1 MRPEYVRRV
10 VERLPFDT
18 LIDGSHPSF
27 PVLMYLFRF
36 RDKDG
41 EKSKGRK
48 VKAFVKR
55 RSGRGYVLY
64 AVFEDG
70 SEVDWSWQ
78 KALGMRD
85 RRSDVLNAF
94 RYEVM
99 QSVYAVRDG
108 HTLGGLVVTDSG
120 AATERGDVH
129 VHHEGE
135 EFSRILDEFLRMKGL
150 RLEDI
155 ELEDI
160 GRGYR
165 LRDRG
170 LAEEWRRFHDAR
182 ARLMVVSREEHV
194 NLHRGERQKQE
205 KILF

>member
-1 MRPEYVRRV
+1 MRAEYVRKV
-10 VERLPFDT
+10 IDRLPFDT
-18 LIDGSHPSF
+18 LVDISHPSF
-27 PVLMYLFRF
+27 PVLMYLFRL
-36 RDKDG
+36 RDRDG
-41 EKSKGRK
+41 EKSGGRR

-55 RSGRGYVLY
+55 RSGRGYMLY

-78 KALGMRD
+78 KALGVRD
-85 RRSDVLNAF
+85 RCSDVLNAF

-99 QSVYAVRDG
+99 QSVYTVRDG
-108 HTLGGLVVTDSG
+108 HMIGDLVVTDSG
-120 AATERGDVH
+120 GVVEKGGVH
-129 VHHEGE
+129 VHHDGE
-135 EFSRILDEFLRMKGL
+135 EFSRILDEFLMEKGL

-165 LRDRG
+165 LKDRK

-182 ARLMVVSREEHV
+182 ARLRVVSREEHV
-194 NLHRGERQKQE
+194 NLHRGEKQG
-205 KILF
+205 